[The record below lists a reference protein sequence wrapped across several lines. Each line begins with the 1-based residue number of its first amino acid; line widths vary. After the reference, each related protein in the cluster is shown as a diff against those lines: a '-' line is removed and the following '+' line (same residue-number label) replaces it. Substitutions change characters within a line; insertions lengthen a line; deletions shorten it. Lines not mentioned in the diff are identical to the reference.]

1 MASTLLGAPTLDQ
14 SEREPMKVDVAL
26 PWVDERAEQRCR
38 DGPQLSSANALANE
52 SKFIKATLRTV
63 PLSGEHL
70 SHL

>member
-1 MASTLLGAPTLDQ
+1 MASTHLGAPTLDQ

-52 SKFIKATLRTV
+52 SKFIKATLDTMSLGDER
-63 PLSGEHL
+63 P